1 MCWPE
6 EQLQERCAIV
16 SPVAVAA
23 GCDAQVRVEQATYP
37 AIISA
42 IGKFGIRA
50 KVVHLAKARVGKS
63 C

>member
-1 MCWPE
+1 M
-6 EQLQERCAIV
+6 QERCAIV

-23 GCDAQVRVEQATYP
+23 GCDTQVRVERATYP

-42 IGKFGIRA
+42 IGKFGMRA